1 MNSLR
6 FSLAA
11 CLSVALLAACQSSSP
26 AVAPAAEVTPVLS
39 GRLLGAS
46 NTTVL
51 LRNKSKTLASTS
63 VDAGGN
69 FTLTLPTSEQ
79 LADAKT
85 SLTAGLL
92 ADLGCTGALKLG
104 DPSAQGYAFATL
116 TAGKEF
122 ADATLTKTLTT
133 RTLKGRAYLYT
144 DKPTTLSGPLNCSA
158 ATGFPTTL
166 QVNVSAS
173 VGWNVLAL
181 SITGAYSFPSSI
193 SVSGS
198 VANGAASP
206 GSLWIDLDTLK
217 TQIAL

>member
-1 MNSLR
+1 MTSLR
-6 FSLAA
+6 FPLAA
-11 CLSVALLAACQSSSP
+11 CFSVAFLAACQSSTP
-26 AVAPAAEVTPVLS
+26 AAVPAAEVTPVLS
-39 GRLLGAS
+39 GRLVGAS

-51 LRNKSKTLASTS
+51 LRNKNKTLASTS

-79 LADAKT
+79 LADTKT

-104 DPSAQGYAFATL
+104 DSSAQGYAFATL
-116 TAGKEF
+116 TAGKAF
-122 ADATLTKTLTT
+122 ADVTVTKTLTT
-133 RTLKGRAYLYT
+133 RTLKGRVYLYT

-158 ATGFPTTL
+158 ATGLPTTL
-166 QVNVSAS
+166 QVNVTAS
-173 VGWNVLAL
+173 PGWNVLAL

-198 VANGAASP
+198 VTNGAASP
-206 GSLWIDLDTLK
+206 GSAWIDLDALK
-217 TQIAL
+217 AQIAP